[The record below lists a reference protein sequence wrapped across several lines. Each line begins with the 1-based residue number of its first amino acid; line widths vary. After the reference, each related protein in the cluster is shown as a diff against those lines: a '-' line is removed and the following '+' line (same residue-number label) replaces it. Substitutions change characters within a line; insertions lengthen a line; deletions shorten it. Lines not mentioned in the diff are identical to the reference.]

1 MKKIR
6 IGGLGT
12 GVSSRDRTKPAAI
25 NRYFGKCGG
34 CGAEAVIL
42 TRRGLQ
48 DCPEGTMDSVRGPD
62 GSAEVSRGRIRTA
75 GQSEGPNMSSVVR
88 T

>member
-1 MKKIR
+1 MNKNG
-6 IGGLGT
+6 IGGCGT
-12 GVSSRDRTKPAAI
+12 GVSSRDRTKPKAI

-34 CGAEAVIL
+34 YGVEAVTL
-42 TRRGLQ
+42 TRGGLRS
-48 DCPEGTMDSVRGPD
+48 CPERTMDSVRDPD

-75 GQSEGPNMSSVVR
+75 GQSEGPNMSSEVR

>member
-1 MKKIR
+1 MS
-6 IGGLGT
+6 L
-12 GVSSRDRTKPAAI
+12 RDRTKPAAI

-42 TRRGLQ
+42 TRGGLQ
-48 DCPEGTMDSVRGPD
+48 SCPERTMDSVRDSD
-62 GSAEVSRGRIRTA
+62 GSAEVSRGRIRTV